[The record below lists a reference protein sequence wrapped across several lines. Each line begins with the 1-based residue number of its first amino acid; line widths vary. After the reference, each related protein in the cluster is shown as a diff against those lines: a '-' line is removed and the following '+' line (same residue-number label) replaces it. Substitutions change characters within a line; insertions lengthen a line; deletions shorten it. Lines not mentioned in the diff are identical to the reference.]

1 VTRGRLLTSSD
12 FVAKCLL
19 LDLETNKSGKIYQIG
34 ALFGGR
40 TFERCGHFQLG
51 RALTELD
58 YFATGAEYVLGH
70 NILGHDL
77 PLLQSL
83 APTLRILQLPV
94 VDTLYLSPLAFPEN
108 PYHRLVK
115 DYKLVRDSINDPVA
129 DARLAASVF
138 CDQWENF
145 SALGKPGGQA
155 PAEPVPDAQVLS
167 FYRYCFEGGKGSS
180 LRGDGLR
187 DVFSALGAPLITEN
201 DAFSIFQEGAQGAA
215 CETAISMVAMKYLL
229 DPDKRPALAYCLAWL
244 RVAGHNS
251 VLPPWVRHR
260 FADVVPV
267 LRELRDI
274 PCDGPSCNWCRTV
287 HNPVQQLQR
296 FFGYPAYR
304 ATPAASDG
312 SSLQE
317 AIVRFGMSD
326 RAQLAILPTGGG
338 KSLCY
343 QIPALARNFR
353 RGLLTVVVSPL
364 QALMKDQVDGLAS
377 KTGTMFAAAIYGML
391 TPPERGEV
399 LERVRLG
406 DIAILYVSPE
416 QLRNKSVADAIAQR
430 EIGCWV
436 FDEAHCLSK
445 WGHDFRPDYLYAA
458 RFIREFA
465 QRQRTPIPPIACFTA
480 TAKRDVMEE
489 ITDHFFRELGQELVV
504 FEGGVERSNLSFEV
518 QLIQG
523 AEKFQRIHEILAE
536 RLTGLEPGSAVIYA
550 ATRKE
555 TESTRDFLLMK
566 GWQVE
571 AFHAGLEVPEK
582 LRVQNDFIAGRTQI
596 ICATN
601 AFGMGIDKDNV
612 RLVIHANIPGSLEN
626 YLQEAGR
633 AGRDTRDA
641 ECVLLY
647 SEQDV
652 ETQFQLGALSQLTQ
666 HDISQILLGLRRA
679 KRGKDNE
686 IVITAG
692 ELLRDEQVQTGFSSE
707 DQMADTKV
715 KTAVA
720 WLERAGLVERNQ
732 NNTRVFQGLPLVR
745 NLEEAGVRIDL
756 LGLPERQK
764 RRWLAV
770 LQALFNARRDEGL
783 SADELAELPAFRQAQ
798 GEEPASRTP
807 GISGDTQTVL
817 RVLHQM
823 TEAGLIKQGIL
834 LNAFLRYK
842 VADHSRLRFDKV
854 CALERDMLRLMQETE
869 PDAEGWLDLSL
880 RRLNQRLVEKEG
892 HASLPEHLR
901 NLLKSLSLDGK
912 GLAGNRGSLEFRYLG
927 QDHYRVKMNR
937 GWTALLATAQLRRD
951 VARVALD
958 LLFSKIP
965 KSAPAGTDLL
975 VGFSV
980 DDIALALNGDL
991 LLRGQVKD
999 VLAAID
1005 RALMFLH
1012 EQQVIILQQGLAVF
1026 RQAMT
1031 IRIIPEQG
1039 KRGYRKGDYGPLEQ
1053 HYRERVFQVH
1063 VMNEY
1068 ARLGL
1073 EKIKQ
1078 ALELV
1083 VAYFTL
1089 DRTSFIKR
1097 YFSGRKD
1104 VVERAT
1110 SQASF
1115 QRIVD
1120 NLANPVQVAVVAADP
1135 RENMLVLAGPGS
1147 GKTRVV
1153 AHRCAYL
1160 LRVKR
1165 AQPRSILILCFN
1177 RNAAN
1182 TLRRRLFDLAGPD
1195 AKGVTVQTYHS
1206 LAMRLTG
1213 SSFAERAERR
1223 KVSVEDFSNVIPD
1236 AVRLLNG
1243 EIELSGLEKDELRER
1258 LLAGYRYI
1266 LVDEYQDID
1275 QDQYQ
1280 LISAI
1285 AGRTLS
1291 DPDSKLALLAV
1302 GDDDQNIYTFRGANV
1317 EFIRRFQEDYKA
1329 ETHYLVENYRS
1340 SGHIIAAANCLI
1352 AHNHDRM
1359 KTELSIRINKGRE
1372 RLPGGGPW
1380 ESLDPVAQGRVQLLQ
1395 VSDGAHQAV
1404 ALVDELA
1411 RLKQRN
1417 PALSWQDCAVLARTR
1432 EELAPIRALCEQ
1444 RGIPIIWGIDREK
1457 TPPLYRVREIRR
1469 FFAELNARHAELLTA
1484 AELLE
1489 LVDPQ
1494 TGTKAGT
1501 QTGTQTGTQA
1511 GTQAGAQATGVWLE
1525 LLRGILR
1532 EVREEVGDAQLPA
1545 GYFAE
1550 YLYEALSE
1558 QRRDQAIGCGVLL
1571 ATVHSAKG
1579 MEFLHVFIPGG
1590 GWSPGRSQQ
1599 DREEERRVFYVAM
1612 TRAKETLCL
1621 FSRADAPNPH
1631 AGLIE
1636 GDFLLRRVPPVVA
1649 PPNQVVLRRRY
1660 ETIGMEDL
1668 YLDYAGHQRP
1678 EGPLHGALAALNTG
1692 NLLRAAPSGEYVEL
1706 RDDKGTCVARLSQ
1719 SGRKDW
1725 YGRLDRIERITV
1737 LAMVQRSSADSQEG
1751 YRDLCKCEQWEIP
1764 LAEVVYLDK
1773 KQPA

>member
-1 VTRGRLLTSSD
+1 MTSSD
-12 FVAKCLL
+12 FIAKCLL
-19 LDLETNKSGKIYQIG
+19 IDLETTGNQRIHHIG
-34 ALFGGR
+34 ALFGGQK
-40 TFERCGHFQLG
+40 FERSG
-51 RALTELD
+51 RFDLAKALAELD
-58 YFATGAEYVLGH
+58 AFAAGADFILGH
-70 NILGHDL
+70 NLLGHDL
-77 PLLQSL
+77 PVLESL
-83 APTLRILQLPV
+83 APGLGLLHKPV

-115 DYKLVRDSINDPVA
+115 NYKLVRDSINDPVA

-138 CDQWENF
+138 CDQWESF
-145 SALGKPGGQA
+145 VALGKTDGD
-155 PAEPVPDAQVLS
+155 VFS
-167 FYRYCFEGGKGSS
+167 FYRYCFEESRNSS
-180 LRGDGLR
+180 LRSDGLKE
-187 DVFSALGAPLITEN
+187 VFSALGASRITEN
-201 DAFSIFQEGAQGAA
+201 DAFTIFQNQVRDKA
-215 CETAISMVAMKYLL
+215 CDTAVAMVSLKYLL
-229 DPDKRPALAYCLAWL
+229 DPDKCSALAYCLAWL

-260 FADVVPV
+260 FHDVVPV
-267 LRELRDI
+267 LRELRDV
-274 PCDGPSCNWCRTV
+274 PCSSPSCGWCRTT
-287 HNPVQQLQR
+287 HDPAQQLQR

-304 ATPAASDG
+304 ATPVTANG
-312 SSLQE
+312 TSLQE
-317 AIVRFGMSD
+317 AIVRFGMGD
-326 RAQLAILPTGGG
+326 KPQLAILPTGGG

-353 RGLLTVVVSPL
+353 RGVLTIVISPL
-364 QALMKDQVDGLAS
+364 QALMKDQIDGLAL

-416 QLRNKSVADAIAQR
+416 QLRNKSLADAISQR

-465 QRQRTPIPPIACFTA
+465 QRQQTPIPPIACFTA

-489 ITDHFFRELGQELVV
+489 ITDHFRRELGQELEL
-504 FEGGVERSNLSFEV
+504 FEGGVERNNLSFEV

-523 AEKFQRIHEILAE
+523 AEKYERIHEILAE
-536 RLTGLEPGSAVIYA
+536 RLPRPEMGSAVIYA

-555 TESTRDFLLMK
+555 TESTRDFLLKK
-566 GWQVE
+566 GWPVE
-571 AFHAGLEVPEK
+571 AYHAGLEVPEK
-582 LRVQNDFIAGRTQI
+582 RRVQDDFINGKTQV

-601 AFGMGIDKDNV
+601 AFGMGIDKENV

-647 SEQDV
+647 SEQDI
-652 ETQFQLGALSQLTQ
+652 ETQFQLGAMSELTQ
-666 HDISQILLGLRRA
+666 HDISQILRGLRRA

-692 ELLRDEQVQTGFSSE
+692 ELLRDEQVQTGFTTE

-715 KTAVA
+715 KVAVA
-720 WLERAGLVERNQ
+720 WLEQAGLVERNQ
-732 NNTRVFQGLPLVR
+732 NNTRVFQGQPLVR
-745 NLEEAGVRIDL
+745 NLEEAEEKIAP

-764 RRWLAV
+764 KRWLAV
-770 LQALFNARRDEGL
+770 LQALFNARKDEGL
-783 SADELAELPAFRQAQ
+783 SADELAELPEFRTEGDDA
-798 GEEPASRTP
+798 PPSRS
-807 GISGDTQTVL
+807 IAGDTQTVL
-817 RVLHQM
+817 RILHEM

-834 LNAFLRYK
+834 LNAFVRYK
-842 VADHSRLRFDKV
+842 VGDHSRLRFDKV
-854 CALERDMLRLMQETE
+854 CTLERAMLKLMQESE

-880 RRLNQRLVEKEG
+880 RRLNQRLVDEG
-892 HASLPEHLR
+892 HVSLPEQLR

-927 QDHYRVKMNR
+927 QDHYRIKLNR
-937 GWTALLATAQLRRD
+937 DWTALLATAERRRD
-951 VARVALD
+951 VAKVALD
-958 LLFSKIP
+958 TLFAKIP
-965 KSAPAGTDLL
+965 ENAPASAELL
-975 VGFSV
+975 VNFSV
-980 DDIALALNGDL
+980 DDIALALRGDL
-991 LLRGQVKD
+991 LLAGQVKD

-1031 IRIIPEQG
+1031 IRVVPEES
-1039 KRGYRKGDYGPLEQ
+1039 KRRYAKGDYSPLEQ
-1053 HYRERVFQVH
+1053 HYKERIFQVH

-1083 VAYFTL
+1083 VAYFSL
-1089 DRTSFIKR
+1089 DRDSFVRR
-1097 YFSGRKD
+1097 YFAGRKE

-1110 SQASF
+1110 SQSSYH
-1115 QRIVD
+1115 RIVD
-1120 NLANPVQVAVVAADP
+1120 NLANPVQVAVVAAQPD
-1135 RENMLVLAGPGS
+1135 ENMLVLAGPGS

-1182 TLRRRLFDLAGPD
+1182 TLRSRLLELAGPD

-1223 KVSVEDFSNVIPD
+1223 KVDVEDFKTLIPD

-1243 EIELSGLEKDELRER
+1243 KVELTGLERDELRER

-1285 AGRTLS
+1285 AGRTQS

-1302 GDDDQNIYTFRGANV
+1302 GDDDQNIYTFRDADV
-1317 EFIRRFQEDYKA
+1317 KFIRQFQEDYQA
-1329 ETHYLVENYRS
+1329 RTYYLVENYRS
-1340 SGHIIAAANCLI
+1340 SAHIIAAANCLI
-1352 AHNHDRM
+1352 AHNRDRM
-1359 KTELSIRINKGRE
+1359 KTDHAIRINKGRE
-1372 RLPGGGPW
+1372 RLPTGGPW
-1380 ESLDPVAQGRVQLLQ
+1380 ENLDPVTQGRVQLLH
-1395 VSDGAHQAV
+1395 VTDAAHQAM
-1404 ALVDELA
+1404 ALVGELT
-1411 RLKQRN
+1411 RLKERN
-1417 PALSWQDCAVLARTR
+1417 PPLNWQDCAVLARTR

-1457 TPPLYRVREIRR
+1457 TPPLYRIREIRQ
-1469 FFAELNARHAELLTA
+1469 FFAGLKARHDELLSATDLLA
-1484 AELLE
+1484 IVDEL
-1489 LVDPQ
+1489 
-1494 TGTKAGT
+1494 TGAPS
-1501 QTGTQTGTQA
+1501 
-1511 GTQAGAQATGVWLE
+1511 ATIWRE

-1532 EVREEVGDAQLPA
+1532 EFQEESGNAQLPMN
-1545 GYFAE
+1545 YFME
-1550 YLYEALSE
+1550 CVYEALAE
-1558 QRRDQAIGCGVLL
+1558 QRRDQAIGSGVFLS
-1571 ATVHSAKG
+1571 TVHSAKG
-1579 MEFLHVFIPGG
+1579 MEFPHVFVPGG
-1590 GWSPGRSQQ
+1590 GWTQGKGQQ
-1599 DREEERRVFYVAM
+1599 EQEEERRVFYVAM

-1621 FSRADAPNPH
+1621 FERADMSNPH
-1631 AGLIE
+1631 TGLIE
-1636 GDFLLRRVPPVVA
+1636 GDFLLKRDPPVIA
-1649 PPNQVVLRRRY
+1649 PPDELVLRRRY
-1660 ETIGMEDL
+1660 DILGMEDL
-1668 YLDYAGHQRP
+1668 FLDYAGRKRQDDAVH
-1678 EGPLHGALAALNTG
+1678 ASLAALKPG
-1692 NLLRAAPSGEYVEL
+1692 DPLRLVPAGDYIEL
-1706 RDDKGTCVARLSQ
+1706 HDEKGHCMGQLSQ
-1719 SGRKDW
+1719 SARKTW
-1725 YGRLDRIERITV
+1725 WGRLDNVERITV
-1737 LAMVQRSSADSQEG
+1737 LAMVQRRVEDSGEE
-1751 YRDLCKCEQWEIP
+1751 YRDRCKSEQWEIP
-1764 LAEVVYLDK
+1764 VAEVVYLERK
-1773 KQPA
+1773 